1 MRAAER
7 ASGPLGDAEL
17 DIVFAPFAG
26 ARLIALAVSGGAD
39 SLALMV
45 AADRWRRSREGR
57 PDLLVLT
64 VDHRLRRGSAGEAR
78 MVAAAAKALGLR
90 HRTLV
95 RRGPAPVKDVEA
107 HARRARYRLMIAAA
121 AAATM
126 RASAPEPRRRR

>member
-1 MRAAER
+1 SPNRPMRVAER

-17 DIVFAPFAG
+17 DIIFAPFAG

-45 AADRWRRSREGR
+45 AADRLPRNGGVPPE
-57 PDLLVLT
+57 LLDLT

-78 MVAAAAKALGLR
+78 MVAAVAETRGIQ

-95 RRGPAPVKDVEA
+95 RKGPA
-107 HARRARYRLMIAAA
+107 
-121 AAATM
+121 
-126 RASAPEPRRRR
+126 